1 MYDQSAAHWRQ
12 KVGTLGFLFR
22 ALRKQRLANNN
33 TYSALSHYVHEKGA
47 LTPLNAR
54 LHVWCPRRDSK
65 GLRFAKPR
73 GSDAWRP
80 RHAPLQTGRRPVCL
94 TLRALTRV
102 RHEKGGRNPLEA
114 QVHVWCPR
122 RDSKGLRFAKPRASG
137 AWRPRHAPL
146 QTGHRPVCL
155 TLRALTRVRHE
166 KGGLDPLER
175 SLACM
180 VPEARLELARC
191 CQRWILSPLRLPIPP
206 LGHVMRELV
215 YHSFLLISPKM
226 ELRAFR

>member
-1 MYDQSAAHWRQ
+1 MTSQLLIGAKRWEPS
-12 KVGTLGFLFR
+12 GSSLGHCGNN
-22 ALRKQRLANNN
+22 ALRIITRAARYHI
-33 TYSALSHYVHEKGA
+33 TYTKKGA
-47 LTPLNAR
+47 LTPLNAH
-54 LHVWCPRRDSK
+54 L
-65 GLRFAKPR
+65 
-73 GSDAWRP
+73 
-80 RHAPLQTGRRPVCL
+80 
-94 TLRALTRV
+94 
-102 RHEKGGRNPLEA
+102 
-114 QVHVWCPR
+114 HVWCPR

-137 AWRPRHAPL
+137 ARRPRHAPL

-226 ELRAFR
+226 ELRALDYQLHPNTSHIHPHMCG

>member
-1 MYDQSAAHWRQ
+1 MATGPIETHLHRSFNWENAAPESRIGPRGRSTNCGSVPSAQCVR
-12 KVGTLGFLFR
+12 
-22 ALRKQRLANNN
+22 LRSEINP
-33 TYSALSHYVHEKGA
+33 
-47 LTPLNAR
+47 TPLNAH

-73 GSDAWRP
+73 ASGARRP

-102 RHEKGGRNPLEA
+102 RHEKGGRN
-114 QVHVWCPR
+114 
-122 RDSKGLRFAKPRASG
+122 
-137 AWRPRHAPL
+137 
-146 QTGHRPVCL
+146 
-155 TLRALTRVRHE
+155 
-166 KGGLDPLER
+166 PLER

-206 LGHVMRELV
+206 LGHVIRELV

>member
-12 KVGTLGFLFR
+12 KVGALGFLFR
-22 ALRKQRLANNN
+22 ALWEQRLANNN
-33 TYSALSHYVHEKGA
+33 TYSALSHYVHEKGG
-47 LTPLNAR
+47 
-54 LHVWCPRRDSK
+54 H
-65 GLRFAKPR
+65 
-73 GSDAWRP
+73 
-80 RHAPLQTGRRPVCL
+80 
-94 TLRALTRV
+94 
-102 RHEKGGRNPLEA
+102 NPLKA

-137 AWRPRHAPL
+137 AWRPHHAPL
-146 QTGHRPVCL
+146 QTGHRPVYL

-175 SLACM
+175 PLACM

-226 ELRAFR
+226 VLRAFR

>member
-12 KVGTLGFLFR
+12 KVGTLRFLFR
-22 ALRKQRLANNN
+22 ALWEQRLTNNN
-33 TYSALSHYVHEKGA
+33 TYSALSHYVHEKGT

-54 LHVWCPRRDSK
+54 LHVWCS
-65 GLRFAKPR
+65 
-73 GSDAWRP
+73 
-80 RHAPLQTGRRPVCL
+80 
-94 TLRALTRV
+94 
-102 RHEKGGRNPLEA
+102 
-114 QVHVWCPR
+114 R

-166 KGGLDPLER
+166 KGGRNPLER

-180 VPEARLELARC
+180 VPEARLEGPSLREAPGFGRIAPSPRSATNRPQACLLNAPRAHASSARK
-191 CQRWILSPLRLPIPP
+191 RGP
-206 LGHVMRELV
+206 
-215 YHSFLLISPKM
+215 
-226 ELRAFR
+226 

>member
-1 MYDQSAAHWRQ
+1 MESKLYDQSAAHWRQ
-12 KVGTLGFLFR
+12 KVGTLGFLFK
-22 ALRKQRLANNN
+22 ALREQRLGDNN
-33 TYSALSHYVHEKGA
+33 TYRVLSHYVHEKGS
-47 LTPLNAR
+47 L
-54 LHVWCPRRDSK
+54 D
-65 GLRFAKPR
+65 
-73 GSDAWRP
+73 
-80 RHAPLQTGRRPVCL
+80 
-94 TLRALTRV
+94 
-102 RHEKGGRNPLEA
+102 PLEA

>member
-1 MYDQSAAHWRQ
+1 MQPGRTHRHPQYEE
-12 KVGTLGFLFR
+12 GNLGCMTSQLLIGAKR
-22 ALRKQRLANNN
+22 WEPSGSSLGHCGNNALRIITRTARYHI
-33 TYSALSHYVHEKGA
+33 TYTKKEAS
-47 LTPLNAR
+47 TPLNAR

-73 GSDAWRP
+73 ASGAQRP
-80 RHAPLQTGRRPVCL
+80 RHAPLQTGR
-94 TLRALTRV
+94 
-102 RHEKGGRNPLEA
+102 
-114 QVHVWCPR
+114 
-122 RDSKGLRFAKPRASG
+122 
-137 AWRPRHAPL
+137 
-146 QTGHRPVCL
+146 RPVCL

-215 YHSFLLISPKM
+215 YHSFLPISPKM
-226 ELRAFR
+226 ELRAFQ

>member
-22 ALRKQRLANNN
+22 ALREQRLENNN
-33 TYSALSHYVHEKGA
+33 TFDALSHYVHEKGGLDPIEA
-47 LTPLNAR
+47 QM
-54 LHVWCPRRDSK
+54 HVWCPRRDSK
-65 GLRFAKPR
+65 GLRFAK
-73 GSDAWRP
+73 S
-80 RHAPLQTGRRPVCL
+80 
-94 TLRALTRV
+94 
-102 RHEKGGRNPLEA
+102 
-114 QVHVWCPR
+114 
-122 RDSKGLRFAKPRASG
+122 RASG

-215 YHSFLLISPKM
+215 YHSLLSISPKM
-226 ELRAFR
+226 ELRAFRRARPYAVSRADGIRDH

>member
-12 KVGTLGFLFR
+12 KVGTRGFLFR
-22 ALRKQRLANNN
+22 ALWEQRLANNN
-33 TYSALSHYVHEKGA
+33 TCRALSHYVHEKG
-47 LTPLNAR
+47 
-54 LHVWCPRRDSK
+54 
-65 GLRFAKPR
+65 GL
-73 GSDAWRP
+73 D
-80 RHAPLQTGRRPVCL
+80 
-94 TLRALTRV
+94 
-102 RHEKGGRNPLEA
+102 PLEA

-137 AWRPRHAPL
+137 ARRPRHAPL

-166 KGGLDPLER
+166 KGGLDPLGR

-215 YHSFLLISPKM
+215 YHSFLPISPKM

>member
-12 KVGTLGFLFR
+12 KVGALGFLFR
-22 ALRKQRLANNN
+22 ALREQRLANNN
-33 TYSALSHYVHEKGA
+33 TYSALSHYVHEKG
-47 LTPLNAR
+47 
-54 LHVWCPRRDSK
+54 
-65 GLRFAKPR
+65 GL
-73 GSDAWRP
+73 D
-80 RHAPLQTGRRPVCL
+80 
-94 TLRALTRV
+94 
-102 RHEKGGRNPLEA
+102 PLEA
-114 QVHVWCPR
+114 QVHVRCPR
-122 RDSKGLRFAKPRASG
+122 RDSKSLRFAKPRASG
-137 AWRPRHAPL
+137 TWRPRHAPL

-155 TLRALTRVRHE
+155 TLRALTRVRHK

-175 SLACM
+175 SLACT

-226 ELRAFR
+226 VLRAFR

>member
-1 MYDQSAAHWRQ
+1 MVPEARLEGPSLREVPGFGRMAPSPRSATNRPQACLLNAPRAH
-12 KVGTLGFLFR
+12 
-22 ALRKQRLANNN
+22 ASSARK
-33 TYSALSHYVHEKGA
+33 KGA
-47 LTPLNAR
+47 LTPLNAH

-65 GLRFAKPR
+65 GLRFAK
-73 GSDAWRP
+73 S
-80 RHAPLQTGRRPVCL
+80 
-94 TLRALTRV
+94 
-102 RHEKGGRNPLEA
+102 
-114 QVHVWCPR
+114 
-122 RDSKGLRFAKPRASG
+122 RASG

-215 YHSFLLISPKM
+215 YHSLLSISPKM
-226 ELRAFR
+226 ELRAFRRVRPNEASRAHDIHGH

>member
-1 MYDQSAAHWRQ
+1 MILCILKIFRS
-12 KVGTLGFLFR
+12 KVLWIASCGNAGSVQTV
-22 ALRKQRLANNN
+22 ALRLKIN
-33 TYSALSHYVHEKGA
+33 
-47 LTPLNAR
+47 
-54 LHVWCPRRDSK
+54 
-65 GLRFAKPR
+65 
-73 GSDAWRP
+73 
-80 RHAPLQTGRRPVCL
+80 
-94 TLRALTRV
+94 
-102 RHEKGGRNPLEA
+102 RNPLEA

-206 LGHVMRELV
+206 LGHAMRELV
-215 YHSFLLISPKM
+215 YHSFLPISPKM

>member
-1 MYDQSAAHWRQ
+1 MTSQLLIGAKRWEPS
-12 KVGTLGFLFR
+12 GSSLGHCG
-22 ALRKQRLANNN
+22 NNASEIITRTARYHI
-33 TYSALSHYVHEKGA
+33 TYTKKGA
-47 LTPLNAR
+47 LTPLNAH
-54 LHVWCPRRDSK
+54 L
-65 GLRFAKPR
+65 
-73 GSDAWRP
+73 
-80 RHAPLQTGRRPVCL
+80 
-94 TLRALTRV
+94 
-102 RHEKGGRNPLEA
+102 
-114 QVHVWCPR
+114 HVWCPR

>member
-1 MYDQSAAHWRQ
+1 MTAAIMTAATVLLLMTAGSLVSASRVSPIPWSVNGSAPPSSQ
-12 KVGTLGFLFR
+12 QTR
-22 ALRKQRLANNN
+22 A
-33 TYSALSHYVHEKGA
+33 
-47 LTPLNAR
+47 PLNAR
-54 LHVWCPRRDSK
+54 LHVWCS
-65 GLRFAKPR
+65 
-73 GSDAWRP
+73 
-80 RHAPLQTGRRPVCL
+80 
-94 TLRALTRV
+94 
-102 RHEKGGRNPLEA
+102 
-114 QVHVWCPR
+114 R

-166 KGGLDPLER
+166 KGGRNPLER

-206 LGHVMRELV
+206 LGHAMRELV
-215 YHSFLLISPKM
+215 YHSFLPISPKM

>member
-1 MYDQSAAHWRQ
+1 MQPGRTHRHPRYEEGNLSCMTSQLLIGAKRWEPS
-12 KVGTLGFLFR
+12 GSSLGHCGNN
-22 ALRKQRLANNN
+22 ALRIITRIMRYHI
-33 TYSALSHYVHEKGA
+33 TYTKKGV
-47 LTPLNAR
+47 LTPLNAQ
-54 LHVWCPRRDSK
+54 L
-65 GLRFAKPR
+65 
-73 GSDAWRP
+73 
-80 RHAPLQTGRRPVCL
+80 
-94 TLRALTRV
+94 
-102 RHEKGGRNPLEA
+102 
-114 QVHVWCPR
+114 HVWCPR

-146 QTGHRPVCL
+146 QTGHGPVCL

-166 KGGLDPLER
+166 KGGLNPLER
-175 SLACM
+175 SAACM

>member
-1 MYDQSAAHWRQ
+1 MFLTPYETFGKGIFMTLRHFRIFIEVASAGSITQAARNLYLTQPTVSTAVRELEEHY
-12 KVGTLGFLFR
+12 GTLFFDR
-22 ALRKQRLANNN
+22 INQRLRI
-33 TYSALSHYVHEKGA
+33 TGEGRRFLDY
-47 LTPLNAR
+47 AR
-54 LHVWCPRRDSK
+54 HFTR
-65 GLRFAKPR
+65 A
-73 GSDAWRP
+73 SDARRP

-102 RHEKGGRNPLEA
+102 RHEKGGRN
-114 QVHVWCPR
+114 
-122 RDSKGLRFAKPRASG
+122 
-137 AWRPRHAPL
+137 
-146 QTGHRPVCL
+146 
-155 TLRALTRVRHE
+155 
-166 KGGLDPLER
+166 PLER

-215 YHSFLLISPKM
+215 YHSFLPISPKM

>member
-1 MYDQSAAHWRQ
+1 MPGGGRSMATGPIETHLHRPFNWENGAPGPQEGPRGRSASCGNGLSAQCVR
-12 KVGTLGFLFR
+12 
-22 ALRKQRLANNN
+22 LRSEINLD
-33 TYSALSHYVHEKGA
+33 
-47 LTPLNAR
+47 PLNAR

-73 GSDAWRP
+73 ASGARRP

-102 RHEKGGRNPLEA
+102 RHEKGGRN
-114 QVHVWCPR
+114 
-122 RDSKGLRFAKPRASG
+122 
-137 AWRPRHAPL
+137 
-146 QTGHRPVCL
+146 
-155 TLRALTRVRHE
+155 
-166 KGGLDPLER
+166 PLER

-215 YHSFLLISPKM
+215 YHSFLPISPKM

>member
-1 MYDQSAAHWRQ
+1 MQPGRTHRHPRCEEGNLGCMTSQLLIGAKRWEPSGSSLGHCGNNALWIITRAARYHITYTKKGGGLDPLERS
-12 KVGTLGFLFR
+12 
-22 ALRKQRLANNN
+22 LACM
-33 TYSALSHYVHEKGA
+33 VPE
-47 LTPLNAR
+47 AR
-54 LHVWCPRRDSK
+54 LEGPS
-65 GLRFAKPR
+65 LRE
-73 GSDAWRP
+73 
-80 RHAPLQTGRRPVCL
+80 AP
-94 TLRALTRV
+94 A
-102 RHEKGGRNPLEA
+102 
-114 QVHVWCPR
+114 
-122 RDSKGLRFAKPRASG
+122 RASG